1 MADVLKR
8 KATASSSEINVRSQ
22 LENDKKLKP
31 SKPKNTEELYDEL
44 FGSPSSSHGFSPSGK
59 FLSSATLLSSQ
70 VPHSSDEPIDDLFVE
85 FQHVPAPHGE
95 GTSYAPLAINSLPE
109 SAPLQT
115 ITTQEPLLSTPTSSH
130 HTTASKT
137 TTHFPNLVLF
147 RSLLKICLTRCIG
160 PLPQPESNDD

>member
-1 MADVLKR
+1 MESHYLCICHSCQEPYHRQEVQTL
-8 KATASSSEINVRSQ
+8 Q
-22 LENDKKLKP
+22 
-31 SKPKNTEELYDEL
+31 PKNSEELYDEL
-44 FGSPSSSHGFSPSGK
+44 FGLPSSSLGFSPSGK
-59 FLSSATLLSSQ
+59 FPSSATLLSSQ

-130 HTTASKT
+130 HTAASKT

-147 RSLLKICLTRCIG
+147 QSLLKICLTSCIG
-160 PLPQPESNDD
+160 PPPQPESNDD

>member
-59 FLSSATLLSSQ
+59 VTTSVAPSSSQ
-70 VPHSSDEPIDDLFVE
+70 AH
-85 FQHVPAPHGE
+85 
-95 GTSYAPLAINSLPE
+95 
-109 SAPLQT
+109 
-115 ITTQEPLLSTPTSSH
+115 LS
-130 HTTASKT
+130 
-137 TTHFPNLVLF
+137 V
-147 RSLLKICLTRCIG
+147 
-160 PLPQPESNDD
+160 D